1 MRARPRCLAGT
12 VKNAFLVYASVLAFG
27 NVVTPLEGMGYAIAI
42 SGFVAY
48 QRIKLSESRLQA
60 HEHGT

>member
-1 MRARPRCLAGT
+1 M
-12 VKNAFLVYASVLAFG
+12 KNAFLVYASVLAFG

-48 QRIKLSESRLQA
+48 QRIKFSESRLQA